1 MKFML
6 SELAQSVNQE
16 SGFPV
21 NKKALDT
28 ELFAEKLAKGELSED
43 ERIIMTGGSSWMDE
57 DGVFHEFSFDT
68 LVPGQEQVDHFK
80 ELIDSLDTPSLTDAV
95 MKELIAEQAG
105 KCITGEITAEEA
117 VNTVSQKM
125 DLYLAE

>member
-1 MKFML
+1 MQK
-6 SELAQSVNQE
+6 SWQR
-16 SGFPV
+16 
-21 NKKALDT
+21 
-28 ELFAEKLAKGELSED
+28 GELSED
-43 ERIIMTGGSSWMDE
+43 ERIIMSGGSSWLDE
-57 DGVFHEFSFDT
+57 DGVYQEFSFDT
-68 LVPGQEQVDHFK
+68 LVPAQEQIDYFK